1 MSDKKV
7 ILDDQA
13 ELTGIQV
20 SEMEEIHNHLVK
32 AQSLIDVITSAIEA
46 KNADNKLGLA
56 SELNSMVAVYD
67 ELECALNDSEEVLD
81 ALNETV
87 AVDEKNA

>member
-1 MSDKKV
+1 MSDNKV

>member
-7 ILDDQA
+7 ILEDQA
-13 ELTGIQV
+13 ELATVQV
-20 SEMEEIHNHLVK
+20 STMEEIHNHLVK

-46 KNADNKLGLA
+46 KNEDNTLGLA

-87 AVDEKNA
+87 AADKKNA

>member
-7 ILDDQA
+7 ILEDQA
-13 ELTGIQV
+13 ELTGVQASV
-20 SEMEEIHNHLVK
+20 MEEIHNHLVK

-46 KNADNKLGLA
+46 KNTDNKLGLA

>member
-1 MSDKKV
+1 MSDEKV
-7 ILDDQA
+7 MLTSQD
-13 ELTGIQV
+13 ELTDIQSSV
-20 SEMEEIHNHLVK
+20 MDEIHNHLVK
-32 AQSLIDVITSAIEA
+32 AQSMIDVITSAIEA

-56 SELNSMVAVYD
+56 SELNSLVAVYD

-81 ALNETV
+81 ALDETE